1 MSWNPN
7 QGQDPN
13 QPNPNPYGGYGSQ
26 PAQPNPEPYS
36 QPAQP
41 EYPQPDYQQ
50 QSGYGQPPYG
60 QQQAPYGQQQ
70 APYGQQQ
77 APYGQA
83 PLGSTMDPNGPT
95 SMGMSAN
102 VAAGLSYIFSFVT
115 GLIFFFVE
123 KQNKF
128 VRFHAMQSII
138 LGGSYAVLYI
148 ALTILGSIGI
158 LGFVSFCALSII
170 GILFLVASVVC
181 LVNAI
186 QGKYFKL
193 PVIGDYAE
201 RYANSINV

>member
-13 QPNPNPYGGYGSQ
+13 QPNPNPNPYGGYGSQ
-26 PAQPNPEPYS
+26 PSQPNPEQPYN
-36 QPAQP
+36 QPVQP

-50 QSGYGQPPYG
+50 QSAYGQQQPPYG

-70 APYGQQQ
+70 APYGQ
-77 APYGQA
+77 APIGA
-83 PLGSTMDPNGPT
+83 MDPNGPT

-102 VAAGLSYIFSFVT
+102 VAAGLSYIFSWVT

-138 LGGSYAVLYI
+138 LGATYTVIAIILNVLSGI
-148 ALTILGSIGI
+148 GLLSLLTGCAGI
-158 LGFVSFCALSII
+158 LVFL
-170 GILFLVASVVC
+170 LFIVASILC

-201 RYANSINV
+201 RYANTINI